1 MIACFGDRSYGALQI
16 CWLQDLWGTVIES
29 QAVGA
34 KGALGSGFVAC
45 QEHLQG
51 TATVIGNTG
60 TSCEQG
66 MLTDK
71 YERGTSHT
79 HAYTHTDTHTR
90 MHTCICTC
98 AYAHVYTCVCI
109 HTHMCSYIQTYT
121 DVHTHHTATSTGAC
135 VYPVEWSM
143 ISCFRVFLLSVCS
156 FQVYT
161 FLPVF
166 SAIAGPRR
174 LPVCKVTSDTS
185 SKKNTFIQLIIY
197 SAWTLNWVFTKNI
210 K

>member
-16 CWLQDLWGTVIES
+16 CWSPDLWGTVIES

-79 HAYTHTDTHTR
+79 HAYTHKDTHTR

-98 AYAHVYTCVCI
+98 AHAHVYTCVYTY
-109 HTHMCSYIQTYT
+109 THVFVYT
-121 DVHTHHTATSTGAC
+121 DVHRRTHTPHSYIHRRLC
-135 VYPVEWSM
+135 LPCRMEHDQ
-143 ISCFRVFLLSVCS
+143 L
-156 FQVYT
+156 FQS
-161 FLPVF
+161 F
-166 SAIAGPRR
+166 SAQCLLVSGLYFSPCILGNSRPSE
-174 LPVCKVTSDTS
+174 VTS
-185 SKKNTFIQLIIY
+185 
-197 SAWTLNWVFTKNI
+197 V
-210 K
+210 

>member
-1 MIACFGDRSYGALQI
+1 MCCLRIKGIGSDSL
-16 CWLQDLWGTVIES
+16 LWGYELWGAPDLVIAGS
-29 QAVGA
+29 VGNSHWVT
-34 KGALGSGFVAC
+34 GSGSKGGSRVRVCCLSGAPTR
-45 QEHLQG
+45 H
-51 TATVIGNTG
+51 
-60 TSCEQG
+60 S
-66 MLTDK
+66 DSHWK
-71 YERGTSHT
+71 YWYIMWTRNAHWQVWEGHI
-79 HAYTHTDTHTR
+79 THTR
-90 MHTCICTC
+90 IHTQRYAH
-98 AYAHVYTCVCI
+98 AYAHMHIY
-109 HTHMCSYIQTYT
+109 THMCSYIQTYT

-143 ISCFRVFLLSVCS
+143 ISCFRVFLLSVCW

>member
-1 MIACFGDRSYGALQI
+1 MLPVRSTYKAQRQSLEILVHHVNKECSLTSMRGAHHTHTHTHTKI
-16 CWLQDLWGTVIES
+16 RTRVC
-29 QAVGA
+29 
-34 KGALGSGFVAC
+34 
-45 QEHLQG
+45 
-51 TATVIGNTG
+51 
-60 TSCEQG
+60 
-66 MLTDK
+66 
-71 YERGTSHT
+71 T
-79 HAYTHTDTHTR
+79 HAYARVH
-90 MHTCICTC
+90 MHTCTH
-98 AYAHVYTCVCI
+98 ACI

-143 ISCFRVFLLSVCS
+143 ISCFRVFLLSVCW